1 MKEEFLKKA
10 RYGLAV
16 GLILLILGMVL
27 FIVFESG
34 EKIEKIG
41 VFLMTFGGVMI
52 GMGYTAYVAGK
63 TTT

>member
-1 MKEEFLKKA
+1 MKEKFLEKA
-10 RYGLAV
+10 KYGLTA

-27 FIVFESG
+27 FIVFDSG
-34 EKIEKIG
+34 DKIEKIG

-63 TTT
+63 TIT